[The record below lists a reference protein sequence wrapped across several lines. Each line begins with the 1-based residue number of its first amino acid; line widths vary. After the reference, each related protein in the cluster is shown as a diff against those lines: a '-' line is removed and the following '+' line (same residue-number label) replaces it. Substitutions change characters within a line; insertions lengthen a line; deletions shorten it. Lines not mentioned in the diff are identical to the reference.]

1 MTNANTTRTH
11 KANHYF
17 GMLVLVATLALV
29 ASLLL
34 APAQKPAYAADA
46 FTVTNTN
53 DSGAGSLRQ
62 AILDADAS
70 AGADVINFNIS
81 GSGVQTIK
89 PSTALPTI
97 TEQVTIDGYTQ
108 PGASENTLAVGDNA
122 LLKVEL
128 DGTNVPDAN
137 GLEIVSSSDSVI
149 KGLVINGFG
158 IGINIQGDS
167 VANRVEGNFIGTDPT
182 GTLDK
187 GNHFDGVDIF
197 QGPSGTVVGGST
209 PAARNVISGN
219 DFDGVFDIFSN
230 ASLIEGN
237 YIGTDKS
244 GTKDLGND
252 TGVHA
257 SSTSGTTVGGTTA
270 ASRNVISGNDNFGL
284 FIASSRGTKAL
295 GNRIGTTASGEGAL
309 GNADSGIGIAGVASD
324 NLVGDGTSA
333 GSNTIAFNGAGGVS
347 VTGSGTG
354 NNVSRTSIFS
364 NDGLG
369 IDLNKDGLTKNDGD
383 DPNTPQVDPD
393 SDTGPNNLQN
403 KPVLASAAASSSATT
418 VKGTLN
424 STPGASF
431 TIEFFSNPAGGDE
444 GEIFIGE
451 RSVTTD
457 SLGNASFTFQ
467 PQSKVAAGQNIT
479 ATATRALSGV
489 PTDTSEFSAPMTVTE
504 AVVSPMVVN
513 TVPANGATGVSP
525 TANVS
530 AVFSAAM
537 DPSTINATTIKLK
550 KAGTTTKVSARVT
563 YDPATKKAT
572 LNPATNLKR
581 GAKYV
586 ATVTTGAKDLA
597 GNALDQD
604 PNTAGNQARVWS
616 FTVKR

>member
-1 MTNANTTRTH
+1 MTNTRTTTTA
-11 KANHYF
+11 KTNHYLR
-17 GMLVLVATLALV
+17 MMVLIAALV
-29 ASLLL
+29 TMAMVLAAS
-34 APAQKPAYAADA
+34 KPSYASTT
-46 FTVTNTN
+46 FFVTNTN
-53 DSGAGSLRQ
+53 DSGAGALRQ
-62 AILDADAS
+62 AILDANAS
-70 AGADVINFNIS
+70 AGADVIDFNIS

-89 PSTALPTI
+89 PSTALPTL

-122 LLKVEL
+122 VLKVEL

-137 GLEIVSSSDSVI
+137 GLEIANSSNSVI

-158 IGINIQGDS
+158 TGVFIQGDS

-187 GNHFDGVDIF
+187 GNHFDGVDMF

-219 DFDGVFDIFSN
+219 DFDGVFDISSN

-237 YIGTDKS
+237 YVGTDKS

-252 TGVHA
+252 TGVHT
-257 SSTSGTTVGGTTA
+257 SSASGTTVGGTTA

-284 FIASSRGTKAL
+284 FIFSSRGTKAL
-295 GNRIGTTASGEGAL
+295 GNRIGTTANGDAAL
-309 GNADSGIGIAGVASD
+309 GNVDSGVSIAGVASD

-333 GSNTIAFNGAGGVS
+333 GSNTIAFNAAGVV

-354 NNVSRTSIFS
+354 NDVSGNSTFS
-364 NDGLG
+364 NGGLG
-369 IDLNKDGLTKNDGD
+369 IDLNKDGVTANDAGD
-383 DPNTPQVDPD
+383 VD
-393 SDTGPNNLQN
+393 SGPNNLQN
-403 KPVLASAAASSSATT
+403 FPVLASAATSSSATT

-424 STPGASF
+424 STTNASF

-444 GEIFIGE
+444 GETFLGGQ
-451 RSVTTD
+451 SVTTNA
-457 SLGNASFTFQ
+457 SGNVSFTFQ
-467 PQSKVAAGQNIT
+467 PQSKVAAGRNIT
-479 ATATRALSGV
+479 ATATRVLSGV
-489 PTDTSEFSAPMTVTE
+489 PTDTSEFSAPMTTTE
-504 AVVSPMVVN
+504 AVASPTVVN

-537 DPSTINATTIKLK
+537 DPSTINATTFKLK
-550 KAGTTTKVSARVT
+550 KAGTTTKVSASVT
-563 YDPATKKAT
+563 YDPATKTVT

-604 PNTAGNQARVWS
+604 PNTAGNQAKVWS

>member
-1 MTNANTTRTH
+1 MTNTRTTTTA
-11 KANHYF
+11 KTNHYLR
-17 GMLVLVATLALV
+17 MMVLIAALV
-29 ASLLL
+29 TMAMVLAAS
-34 APAQKPAYAADA
+34 KPSYASTT
-46 FTVTNTN
+46 FFVTNTN
-53 DSGAGSLRQ
+53 DSGAGALRQ
-62 AILDADAS
+62 AILDANAS
-70 AGADVINFNIS
+70 AGADVIDFNIS

-89 PSTALPTI
+89 PSTALPTL

-122 LLKVEL
+122 VLKVEL

-137 GLEIVSSSDSVI
+137 GLEIANSSNSVI

-158 IGINIQGDS
+158 TGVFIQGDS

-187 GNHFDGVDIF
+187 GNHFDGVDMF

-219 DFDGVFDIFSN
+219 DFDGVFDISSN

-237 YIGTDKS
+237 YVGTDKS

-252 TGVHA
+252 TGVHT
-257 SSTSGTTVGGTTA
+257 SSASGTTVGGTTA

-284 FIASSRGTKAL
+284 FIFSSRGTK
-295 GNRIGTTASGEGAL
+295 
-309 GNADSGIGIAGVASD
+309 
-324 NLVGDGTSA
+324 A
-333 GSNTIAFNGAGGVS
+333 GSNTIAFNAAGVV

-354 NNVSRTSIFS
+354 NDVSGNSTFS
-364 NDGLG
+364 NGGLG
-369 IDLNKDGLTKNDGD
+369 IDLNKDGVTANDAGD
-383 DPNTPQVDPD
+383 VD
-393 SDTGPNNLQN
+393 SGPNNLQN
-403 KPVLASAAASSSATT
+403 FPVLASAATSSSATT

-424 STPGASF
+424 STTNASF

-444 GEIFIGE
+444 GETFLGGQ
-451 RSVTTD
+451 SVTTNA
-457 SLGNASFTFQ
+457 SGNVSFTFQ
-467 PQSKVAAGQNIT
+467 PQSKVAAGRNIT
-479 ATATRALSGV
+479 ATATRVLSGV
-489 PTDTSEFSAPMTVTE
+489 PTDTSEFSAPMTTTE
-504 AVVSPMVVN
+504 AVASPTVVN

-537 DPSTINATTIKLK
+537 DPSTINATTFKLK
-550 KAGTTTKVSARVT
+550 KAGTTTKVSASVT
-563 YDPATKKAT
+563 YDPATKTVT

-604 PNTAGNQARVWS
+604 PNTAGNQAKVWS